1 MAADKAEDQA
11 ALLPAGATP
20 GKRGKSRGKG
30 DAAAAARGVPAVAQ
44 EPLPGADANPSQ
56 ATDVNATPPHASAAA
71 AAGDSGGG
79 VAVIDLGNLGA
90 PPADTST
97 LAHGAGHPGPEA
109 GAQALMVPG
118 GGLLE
123 TPAARRQAP
132 PVTTPERSARPPDL
146 FTEARAAL
154 GLETP
159 PVSRYFQSVGLFAPP
174 GSCTQPRPHCS
185 PRSGATRPPL
195 HPTWHLSTLRH
206 STRHSARPGTSLA
219 PAAPPPG
226 PR

>member
-1 MAADKAEDQA
+1 MRTRRPWYPLVPLLASGASPAERE
-11 ALLPAGATP
+11 TP
-20 GKRGKSRGKG
+20 PPQR
-30 DAAAAARGVPAVAQ
+30 DGVSAIAQ

-56 ATDVNATPPHASAAA
+56 ATDVNATPPPASAAA
-71 AAGDSGGG
+71 AAGDSGG

-109 GAQALMVPG
+109 GAHALMVPG

-174 GSCTQPRPHCS
+174 
-185 PRSGATRPPL
+185 
-195 HPTWHLSTLRH
+195 
-206 STRHSARPGTSLA
+206 
-219 PAAPPPG
+219 PAAALSRG
-226 PR
+226 RTARCARG